1 MYMRYLDKFEKTMV
15 STLTN
20 SFEAYRWI
28 DFDPWLTADR
38 PQDTLRVAMAAP
50 ASTDPPGNRR
60 IYMKSVDFNATKARV
75 EYIMT

>member
-1 MYMRYLDKFEKTMV
+1 MV

-28 DFDPWLTADR
+28 DLDPWLTADR

-50 ASTDPPGNRR
+50 ANMNPPGNSR
-60 IYMKSVDFNATKARV
+60 IHMKSINFLTTKARV

>member
-20 SFEAYRWI
+20 SFEEYRGI

-38 PQDTLRVAMAAP
+38 PQDTLIVAWLLPPACILQATG
-50 ASTDPPGNRR
+50 AST
-60 IYMKSVDFNATKARV
+60 
-75 EYIMT
+75 